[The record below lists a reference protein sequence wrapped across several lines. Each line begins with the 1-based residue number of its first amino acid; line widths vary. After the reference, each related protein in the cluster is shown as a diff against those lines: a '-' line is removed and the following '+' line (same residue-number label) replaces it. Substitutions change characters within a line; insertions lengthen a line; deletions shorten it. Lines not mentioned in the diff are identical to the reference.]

1 MHAKKGLPFMGSY
14 ALLYPLKT
22 LEKMKNEKKNDYDE
36 EERRNSKPIV
46 FKKNI
51 ECQVQR
57 QNLHEIK

>member
-1 MHAKKGLPFMGSY
+1 MTYKGGWRMHAKKGLPFMGSY

-46 FKKNI
+46 F
-51 ECQVQR
+51 
-57 QNLHEIK
+57 